1 MSHAIVFSTSEKY
14 VSCKR
19 MLRSKNKNLDTATF
33 WLERFQLELQP
44 FYPQRNA
51 QWLHYGLAAEIIC
64 KPEESFTI
72 SEAINIDSFLALR
85 TRASLENI
93 DVNIVALQERRKKLL
108 IADMDSTIITSES
121 LDQLAQLAG
130 VGGAVEAITDR
141 SIAGEIDFS
150 EALIDRVKLLAGKPV
165 ELLEALLDKVVLNDG
180 AVSLVQTMRANDSKC
195 YLVSGGF
202 DFLLGYVSRLCGFH
216 GYHGNHM
223 LIKENVITGE
233 VLRPIL
239 DRKAKAEYLIEYC
252 TRLGIDISAT
262 ASIGDGAND
271 LEMLSHS
278 GMGVAFRGQK
288 LLLDTIP
295 LQLNYTNLLGLLY
308 LQGYSAEEFVGI

>member
-1 MSHAIVFSTSEKY
+1 MSHVIVFSTSEKY
-14 VSCKR
+14 VSCKST
-19 MLRSKNKNLDTATF
+19 LRSKNKNLETANF
-33 WLERFQLELQP
+33 WLERFWLELQP
-44 FYPQRNA
+44 FYPQGNA

-64 KPEESFTI
+64 KPHESFTV
-72 SEAINIDSFLALR
+72 SKALNTDSFLALR
-85 TRASLENI
+85 TRASVENI
-93 DVNIVALQERRKKLL
+93 DVNIVEVQERRKKLL
-108 IADMDSTIITSES
+108 IADMDSTIITFES

-130 VGGAVEAITDR
+130 VGGAVEAITER
-141 SIAGEIDFS
+141 SIAGKIDFS
-150 EALIDRVKLLAGKPV
+150 EALIDRVKLLTGKPAG
-165 ELLEALLDKVVLNDG
+165 LLDALLDQVVLNDG

-202 DFLLGYVSRLCGFH
+202 DFLLGHVSSLCGFH

-223 LIKENVITGE
+223 LINENVIKGE
-233 VLRPIL
+233 ISRPIL
-239 DRKAKAEYLIEYC
+239 DRKAKAEYLIKYC
-252 TRLGIDISAT
+252 THLGIDISAS

-278 GMGVAFRGQK
+278 GMGVAFQGQR

-308 LQGYSAEEFVGI
+308 LQGYFAEEFVVT

>member
-19 MLRSKNKNLDTATF
+19 TLRSKNKNLDTATF

-51 QWLHYGLAAEIIC
+51 RWLHYGLAAEIIC

-72 SEAINIDSFLALR
+72 SEALNIDSFLALR

-93 DVNIVALQERRKKLL
+93 DVNIVALEERRKKLL

-165 ELLEALLDKVVLNDG
+165 QLLEALLDKGVLNDG

-233 VLRPIL
+233 VSRPIL

-308 LQGYSAEEFVGI
+308 LQGYSAEEFVGT

>member
-19 MLRSKNKNLDTATF
+19 TLRSKNKNLDTATF

-72 SEAINIDSFLALR
+72 SEALNIDSFLALR

-308 LQGYSAEEFVGI
+308 LQGYSAEEFVGT

>member
-1 MSHAIVFSTSEKY
+1 MSHAIVFSSSEKY

-19 MLRSKNKNLDTATF
+19 ALRSNNKNLDTANF
-33 WLERFQLELQP
+33 WVERFWLELQP
-44 FYPQRNA
+44 FYPQGYA
-51 QWLHYGLAAEIIC
+51 QWLHYGLAAEIVC
-64 KPEESFTI
+64 KPDESFTI
-72 SEAINIDSFLALR
+72 GKALYTDAFLALR
-85 TRASLENI
+85 ERASVENI
-93 DVNIVALQERRKKLL
+93 DVNIVALEDRRKKLL

-130 VGGAVEAITDR
+130 VGGAVEAITER
-141 SIAGEIDFS
+141 SIAGKIDFS

-165 ELLEALLDKVVLNDG
+165 VLLKALLDQVVLNDG
-180 AVSLVQTMRANDSKC
+180 AVSLVKTMRANDSKC

-202 DFLLGYVSRLCGFH
+202 DFLLGHVSHLCGFH

-223 LIKENVITGE
+223 LIDKNVITGE
-233 VLRPIL
+233 VSRPIL
-239 DRKAKAEYLIEYC
+239 DRKAKAEYLKEYC

-278 GMGVAFRGQK
+278 GMGVAFQGQR
-288 LLLDTIP
+288 LLLDRIP

-308 LQGYSAEEFVGI
+308 LQGYLAEEFVGT

>member
-1 MSHAIVFSTSEKY
+1 MSHAIVFSTSEKC
-14 VSCKR
+14 VSCKST
-19 MLRSKNKNLDTATF
+19 LRSKNKNLDTATF

-93 DVNIVALQERRKKLL
+93 DVNIVALKERRKKLL

-233 VLRPIL
+233 VSRPIL

-252 TRLGIDISAT
+252 TRLGIDISVT

-278 GMGVAFRGQK
+278 GMGVAFRGHK

-308 LQGYSAEEFVGI
+308 LQGYSAKEFVGT

>member
-19 MLRSKNKNLDTATF
+19 TLRSKNKNLDTATF

-72 SEAINIDSFLALR
+72 SEAINNDSFLALR

-165 ELLEALLDKVVLNDG
+165 ELLEAMLDKVVLNDG

-308 LQGYSAEEFVGI
+308 LQGYSAEEFVGT

>member
-19 MLRSKNKNLDTATF
+19 TLRSKNKNLDTATF

-51 QWLHYGLAAEIIC
+51 RWLHYGLAAEIIC

-72 SEAINIDSFLALR
+72 SEALNIDSFLALR

-278 GMGVAFRGQK
+278 AMGVAFRGQK

-308 LQGYSAEEFVGI
+308 LQGYSAEEFVGT

>member
-19 MLRSKNKNLDTATF
+19 TLRSKNKNLDTATF

-72 SEAINIDSFLALR
+72 SEAINIDTFLALR

-180 AVSLVQTMRANDSKC
+180 AVSLVQTMRANDSRC

-233 VLRPIL
+233 VSRPIL

-278 GMGVAFRGQK
+278 GMGVAFWGQK

-308 LQGYSAEEFVGI
+308 LQGYSAEEFVGT

>member
-19 MLRSKNKNLDTATF
+19 TLRSKNKNLDTATF

-93 DVNIVALQERRKKLL
+93 DVNIVALEERRKKLL

-308 LQGYSAEEFVGI
+308 LQGYSAEEFVGT

>member
-19 MLRSKNKNLDTATF
+19 TLRSKNKNLDTATF

-108 IADMDSTIITSES
+108 IADMDSTIIASES

-308 LQGYSAEEFVGI
+308 LQGYSAEEFVGT

>member
-19 MLRSKNKNLDTATF
+19 TLRSKNKNLDTATF

-72 SEAINIDSFLALR
+72 SEALNIDSFLALR

-93 DVNIVALQERRKKLL
+93 DVNIVALEERRKKLL

-308 LQGYSAEEFVGI
+308 LQGYSAEEFVGT

>member
-19 MLRSKNKNLDTATF
+19 TLRSKNKNLDTATF

-295 LQLNYTNLLGLLY
+295 LQLNYTTLLGLLY
-308 LQGYSAEEFVGI
+308 LQGYSAEEFVGT

>member
-19 MLRSKNKNLDTATF
+19 TLRSKNKNLDTATF

-130 VGGAVEAITDR
+130 LGGAVEAITDR

-262 ASIGDGAND
+262 ASVGDGAND

-278 GMGVAFRGQK
+278 GMGVAFQGQK

-308 LQGYSAEEFVGI
+308 LQGYSAEEFVGT

>member
-19 MLRSKNKNLDTATF
+19 TLRSKNKNLDTATF

-51 QWLHYGLAAEIIC
+51 RWLHYGLAAEIIC

-180 AVSLVQTMRANDSKC
+180 AVSLVKTMRANDSKC

-308 LQGYSAEEFVGI
+308 LQGYSAEEFVGT

>member
-19 MLRSKNKNLDTATF
+19 TLRSKNKNLDTATC

-51 QWLHYGLAAEIIC
+51 RWLHYGLAAEIIC

-130 VGGAVEAITDR
+130 LGGAVEAITDR

-308 LQGYSAEEFVGI
+308 LQGYSAEEFVGT

>member
-14 VSCKR
+14 VSCKST
-19 MLRSKNKNLDTATF
+19 LRSKNKNLDTATF

-93 DVNIVALQERRKKLL
+93 DVNIVALKERRKKLL

-233 VLRPIL
+233 VSRPIL

-252 TRLGIDISAT
+252 TRLGIDISVT

-308 LQGYSAEEFVGI
+308 LQGYSAKEFVGT

>member
-19 MLRSKNKNLDTATF
+19 TLRSKNKNLDTATF

-72 SEAINIDSFLALR
+72 SEAINNDSFLALR

-130 VGGAVEAITDR
+130 LGGAVEAITDR

-165 ELLEALLDKVVLNDG
+165 ELLEALLDKVVLKDG

-223 LIKENVITGE
+223 LINENVITGE

-308 LQGYSAEEFVGI
+308 LQGYSAEEFVGT

>member
-19 MLRSKNKNLDTATF
+19 TLRSKAKNLDTATF

-64 KPEESFTI
+64 KPEESFAI
-72 SEAINIDSFLALR
+72 SEALNIDSFLALR
-85 TRASLENI
+85 ARASLENI

-239 DRKAKAEYLIEYC
+239 DRKAKAEYLTEYC

-295 LQLNYTNLLGLLY
+295 LQLNYTNLIGLLY
-308 LQGYSAEEFVGI
+308 LQGYSAEEFVGT

>member
-14 VSCKR
+14 VSYKST
-19 MLRSKNKNLDTATF
+19 LRSKNKTKETANF
-33 WLERFQLELQP
+33 WLKRFWLELQP
-44 FYPQRNA
+44 FYPQGNA

-64 KPEESFTI
+64 KPHESFTA
-72 SEAINIDSFLALR
+72 SKALKSDSFLALR
-85 TRASLENI
+85 ARAAVDNI
-93 DVNIVALQERRKKLL
+93 DLNIVELQERRKKLL
-108 IADMDSTIITSES
+108 LADMDSTIITSES

-130 VGGAVEAITDR
+130 VGVAVEAITER

-150 EALIDRVKLLAGKPV
+150 EALVDRVKLLAGEPV
-165 ELLEALLDKVVLNDG
+165 ELLEALLDQVVLNDG

-202 DFLLGYVSRLCGFH
+202 DFLLGHVSSLCGFH

-223 LIKENVITGE
+223 LINENVITGE
-233 VLRPIL
+233 VSRPIL
-239 DRKAKAEYLIEYC
+239 DRKAKAEYLTEYC

-278 GMGVAFRGQK
+278 GMGVAFQGQR

-308 LQGYSAEEFVGI
+308 LQGYSAKEFVVT

>member
-19 MLRSKNKNLDTATF
+19 TLRSKNKNLDTATF

-51 QWLHYGLAAEIIC
+51 RWLHYGLAAEIIC

-233 VLRPIL
+233 VSRPIL

-308 LQGYSAEEFVGI
+308 LQGYSAEEFVGT

>member
-19 MLRSKNKNLDTATF
+19 TLRSKNKNLDTATF

-72 SEAINIDSFLALR
+72 SEAINNDSFLALR

-150 EALIDRVKLLAGKPV
+150 EALIDRVKLLAGKPA

-308 LQGYSAEEFVGI
+308 LQGYSAEEFVGT

>member
-19 MLRSKNKNLDTATF
+19 TLRSKNKNLDTATF
-33 WLERFQLELQP
+33 WLERFQLELQS

-130 VGGAVEAITDR
+130 LGGAVEAITDR

-308 LQGYSAEEFVGI
+308 LQGYSAEEFVGT

>member
-19 MLRSKNKNLDTATF
+19 TLRSKNKNLDTATF

-130 VGGAVEAITDR
+130 LGVAVEAITDR

-180 AVSLVQTMRANDSKC
+180 AVSLVQTMRANDSRC

-308 LQGYSAEEFVGI
+308 LQGYSAEEFVGT

>member
-19 MLRSKNKNLDTATF
+19 TLRSKNKNLDTATF

-180 AVSLVQTMRANDSKC
+180 AVSLVQTMRANDSRC

-308 LQGYSAEEFVGI
+308 LQGYSAEEFVGT

>member
-19 MLRSKNKNLDTATF
+19 TLRSKNKNLDTATF

-51 QWLHYGLAAEIIC
+51 RWLHYGLAAEIIC

-308 LQGYSAEEFVGI
+308 LQGYSAEEFVGT

>member
-19 MLRSKNKNLDTATF
+19 TLRSKNKNLDTATF

-51 QWLHYGLAAEIIC
+51 RWLHYGLAAEIIC

-130 VGGAVEAITDR
+130 IGGAVEAITDR

-308 LQGYSAEEFVGI
+308 LQGYSAEEFVGT

>member
-14 VSCKR
+14 VSCKST
-19 MLRSKNKNLDTATF
+19 LRSKNKNLETANF
-33 WLERFQLELQP
+33 WLERFRLELQP
-44 FYPQRNA
+44 FYPQGNA

-72 SEAINIDSFLALR
+72 SEALNTDSFLALR
-85 TRASLENI
+85 TRASVENI

-130 VGGAVEAITDR
+130 VGGAVEAITER
-141 SIAGEIDFS
+141 SIVGEIDFS
-150 EALIDRVKLLAGKPV
+150 EALVDRVKLLAGEPV
-165 ELLEALLDKVVLNDG
+165 ELLEALLDQVVLNDG

-202 DFLLGYVSRLCGFH
+202 DFLLGHVSSLCGFH

-223 LIKENVITGE
+223 LINENVITGE
-233 VLRPIL
+233 VSRPIL
-239 DRKAKAEYLIEYC
+239 DRKAKAEYLTEYC

-278 GMGVAFRGQK
+278 GMGVAFQGQR

-308 LQGYSAEEFVGI
+308 LQGYFAEEFVVT

>member
-1 MSHAIVFSTSEKY
+1 M
-14 VSCKR
+14 
-19 MLRSKNKNLDTATF
+19 
-33 WLERFQLELQP
+33 
-44 FYPQRNA
+44 
-51 QWLHYGLAAEIIC
+51 
-64 KPEESFTI
+64 
-72 SEAINIDSFLALR
+72 
-85 TRASLENI
+85 
-93 DVNIVALQERRKKLL
+93 
-108 IADMDSTIITSES
+108 
-121 LDQLAQLAG
+121 
-130 VGGAVEAITDR
+130 
-141 SIAGEIDFS
+141 
-150 EALIDRVKLLAGKPV
+150 
-165 ELLEALLDKVVLNDG
+165 NDG
-180 AVSLVQTMRANDSKC
+180 AVSLVRTMRANDSKC

-308 LQGYSAEEFVGI
+308 LQGYSAEEFVGT

>member
-19 MLRSKNKNLDTATF
+19 TLRSKNKNLDTATF

-130 VGGAVEAITDR
+130 LGGAVEAITDR

-252 TRLGIDISAT
+252 TRLGIDISTT

-308 LQGYSAEEFVGI
+308 LQGYSAEEFVGT

>member
-19 MLRSKNKNLDTATF
+19 TLRSKNKNLDTATF

-130 VGGAVEAITDR
+130 LGGAVEAITDR

-262 ASIGDGAND
+262 SSIGDGAND

-308 LQGYSAEEFVGI
+308 LQGYSAEEFVGT

>member
-14 VSCKR
+14 VSYKNT
-19 MLRSKNKNLDTATF
+19 LRSKNKKLDTAVV
-33 WLERFQLELQP
+33 WLERFRLELQP

-72 SEAINIDSFLALR
+72 SEALNIDSFLALR

-93 DVNIVALQERRKKLL
+93 DVNIVALEERRKKLL

-180 AVSLVQTMRANDSKC
+180 AVSLVRTMRANDSKC

-233 VLRPIL
+233 VSRPIL

-308 LQGYSAEEFVGI
+308 LQGYSAEEFVGT

>member
-19 MLRSKNKNLDTATF
+19 TLRSKNKNLDTATF

-308 LQGYSAEEFVGI
+308 LQGYSAEEFVGT

>member
-19 MLRSKNKNLDTATF
+19 TLRSKNKNLDTATF

-72 SEAINIDSFLALR
+72 SEALNTDSFLALR
-85 TRASLENI
+85 TRASVENI

-130 VGGAVEAITDR
+130 VGGAVEAITER

-150 EALIDRVKLLAGKPV
+150 EALVDRVKLLAGEPV
-165 ELLEALLDKVVLNDG
+165 ELLEALLDQVVLNDG

-202 DFLLGYVSRLCGFH
+202 DFLLGHVSSLCGFH

-223 LIKENVITGE
+223 LINENVITGE
-233 VLRPIL
+233 VSRPIL
-239 DRKAKAEYLIEYC
+239 DRKAKAEYLTEYC

-278 GMGVAFRGQK
+278 GMGVAFQGQR

-308 LQGYSAEEFVGI
+308 LQGYSAKEFVVT

>member
-19 MLRSKNKNLDTATF
+19 TLRSKNKNLDTATF

-64 KPEESFTI
+64 KPEESFTV
-72 SEAINIDSFLALR
+72 SETINIDSFLALR

-93 DVNIVALQERRKKLL
+93 DVNIVELQERRKKLL

-165 ELLEALLDKVVLNDG
+165 ELLEALPDKVVLNDG
-180 AVSLVQTMRANDSKC
+180 AVSLVKTMRANDSKC

-308 LQGYSAEEFVGI
+308 LQGYSAEEFVGT

>member
-19 MLRSKNKNLDTATF
+19 TLRSKNKNLDTATF

-72 SEAINIDSFLALR
+72 SEAINNDSFLALR

-130 VGGAVEAITDR
+130 LGGAVEAITDR

-223 LIKENVITGE
+223 LINENVITGE

-308 LQGYSAEEFVGI
+308 LQGYSAEEFVGT